1 MMHHI
6 PKVMVSLVHLEKVYL
21 RPEKRGHP
29 EIGRLSSPLLAWN
42 RNFEFKNIG
51 LDQNSES
58 GKKKEKAIYTNFILK
73 VYYKSRYN
81 TRGRQKNFR

>member
-1 MMHHI
+1 MHHI

-58 GKKKEKAIYTNFILK
+58 GKKKRESYIHEFNIKILPATPFEKYIVLGI
-73 VYYKSRYN
+73 
-81 TRGRQKNFR
+81 